1 MKHHY
6 RRGLV
11 ALLGGPGIWSAAV
24 MAAALLSGAAPAQTA
39 DIRVFASGAPAEA
52 AKRIAAKFTETTGQG
67 VSFSVGTVAAI
78 QKMLAEG
85 EKPDIVML
93 PVVATDA
100 LDKAGAL
107 QAGTRVE
114 VARVAIGL
122 AVRQGAP
129 LPDISTV
136 DAVRQT
142 LLDAHSI
149 VYPDPVGGGQTG
161 AHLARM
167 IERLGIA
174 DAVKPKTTLLF
185 AIGGGVTRV
194 AEGKSEVGLF
204 NISEIL
210 PVPGVTLVGP
220 LPSELQSYI
229 TFSAALHVAG
239 SARTPA
245 LDLLHALGDAQ
256 AGEIWRQAGFE
267 PLARS
272 P

>member
-1 MKHHY
+1 MKRNN

-11 ALLGGPGIWSAAV
+11 AIFGGAGFWSAAAI
-24 MAAALLSGAAPAQTA
+24 MATLLPGPALAQLA

-52 AKRIAAKFTETTGQG
+52 VKRVAAKFTEATGQG

-78 QKMLAEG
+78 QKMLADG
-85 EKPDIVML
+85 EKPDIVVL
-93 PVVATDA
+93 PVVAMDA
-100 LDKAGAL
+100 LDKSGAL
-107 QAGTRVE
+107 GAGSRID
-114 VARVAIGL
+114 VARVAIGV

-142 LLDAHSI
+142 LLEAHSI

-161 AHLARM
+161 AHLARVM
-167 IERLGIA
+167 ARLGIA

-185 AIGGGVTRV
+185 AIGGGVAMV

-229 TFSAALHVAG
+229 TFSAALHAG
-239 SARTPA
+239 GTARGPA
-245 LDLLHALGDAQ
+245 LAFLHSLTEAQ

-267 PLARS
+267 PLAS
-272 P
+272 NP